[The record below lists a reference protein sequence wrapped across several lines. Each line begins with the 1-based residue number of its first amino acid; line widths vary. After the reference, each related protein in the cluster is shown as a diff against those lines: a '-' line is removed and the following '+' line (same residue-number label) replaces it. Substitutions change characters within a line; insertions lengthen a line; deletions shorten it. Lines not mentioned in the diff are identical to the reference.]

1 MADALTITGWDEKKP
16 EAVEMPWEKKK
27 SVAMPDWDKDEMSAS
42 EAMWFAGSLG
52 FGDTYRGVKQLTGYD
67 EEQMAA
73 DQEKLNRLMDHPD
86 YGGRVTAAYFGGLIA
101 DPVALALPI
110 SRLKHIGTGLKAA
123 KKLAKTGAIG
133 GGIAGGLGYVDPE
146 APSLVTG
153 KGMSRPEQA
162 MLGAGTGAVLG
173 PLIGGAS
180 KWVADKYTPV
190 GEAAWRVLS
199 THPEAG
205 SGTAGALLGYN
216 MDLDATPQQKMK
228 NAVYGVAL
236 GASPFLALRG
246 LDKAAGTDMR
256 GVLGRFAIPDFRV
269 PEGIVLGRGRAAKEA
284 ATIERDFQETLVK
297 LSEEDIGTRKAIYK
311 MVEQGKILKDDDPL
325 FVGPPR
331 LSDKQKKVAQEMM
344 GKVKKYGR
352 EFVDFGVLDED
363 VYLKNIDSYMH
374 RSYLRPKRLKFGS
387 TGEKISTYGD
397 EFRLRGL
404 KEEWSEADFKA
415 GRMPDDKGE
424 WAFLKDAPGGN
435 VWLRR
440 DWTPKER
447 VDMGEVT
454 DVAHAFDRTGR
465 LMANDISAYRFFR
478 DIASES
484 NEGKYWVKPA
494 DREGT
499 KFTVHVSNREFP
511 DSKAKVFGD
520 LHGKY
525 TTPEIYNQIKR
536 IKQLRTG
543 AGATAME
550 WLDRSGYR
558 GLNRFWKQSKT
569 GMNPATH
576 MGNIMSNIQMFD
588 KFNGNVADMIPAS
601 KSLWKKDQL
610 YKDALDDG
618 VFGGGV
624 LAHEMNRGKREILDA
639 YSDAARKFTLGDK
652 GDKTVDRLIESIPP
666 VALKFAKAS
675 KKWTWDLMLNAY
687 QLEDH
692 VFRLALYKKLRAG
705 YEAGGVADAGIRAA
719 KEARE
724 SFVDYN
730 RTSPLLEIL
739 REGPLP
745 FIAYQ
750 YGIVPKLAETAAKR
764 PWKVAKWGLIW
775 HAWNKMGEDMSDSEE
790 VAKQRKMMETDKR
803 RPILG
808 VPGGASPMIKLP
820 QGATPGSRDTPYLD
834 VGRWQPGSPD
844 IFGTTEQKYNV
855 PWLPRGLQP
864 SFGAAGAIGEAL
876 LGIDRFTGK
885 PTPEGERI
893 STLAS
898 KFLPLGLPYTKD
910 RIKGAWSGK
919 YSPTKDVHTPATSI
933 LSSLGIKVTP
943 VSTTKL
949 TQRVKFKMDNKVNE
963 LKSRIMAAKGLMEA
977 GRISEDSFM
986 RKRDKLMEEI
996 RKVTKK
1002 AVSKV
1007 Q

>member
-1 MADALTITGWDEKKP
+1 
-16 EAVEMPWEKKK
+16 
-27 SVAMPDWDKDEMSAS
+27 
-42 EAMWFAGSLG
+42 
-52 FGDTYRGVKQLTGYD
+52 
-67 EEQMAA
+67 
-73 DQEKLNRLMDHPD
+73 
-86 YGGRVTAAYFGGLIA
+86 
-101 DPVALALPI
+101 
-110 SRLKHIGTGLKAA
+110 
-123 KKLAKTGAIG
+123 
-133 GGIAGGLGYVDPE
+133 
-146 APSLVTG
+146 
-153 KGMSRPEQA
+153 
-162 MLGAGTGAVLG
+162 
-173 PLIGGAS
+173 
-180 KWVADKYTPV
+180 
-190 GEAAWRVLS
+190 
-199 THPEAG
+199 
-205 SGTAGALLGYN
+205 
-216 MDLDATPQQKMK
+216 MK
-228 NAVYGVAL
+228 NAALGVAL

-246 LDKAAGTDMR
+246 LDKAAGTDVR
-256 GVLGRFAIPDFRV
+256 GALGRFAIPDFRIDEDFV
-269 PEGIVLGRGRAAKEA
+269 IGRGRAAKDS

-297 LSEEDIGTRKAIYK
+297 LGEEDIGTRKAIYK
-311 MVEQGKILKDDDPL
+311 MLNEGKLLEEDDPL

-331 LSDKQKKVAQEMM
+331 LSDDQKKLAQEMQ

-352 EFVDFGVLDED
+352 EFVDLGVLDED
-363 VYLKNIDSYMH
+363 VYKKNIDTYMH

-404 KEEWSEADFKA
+404 KEEWSEADFNA

-424 WAFLKDAPGGN
+424 WTFLKDAPGGN

-447 VDMGEVT
+447 VDMGEIT

-484 NEGKYWVKPA
+484 NEGRYWVSPA
-494 DREGT
+494 NRGG
-499 KFTVHVSNREFP
+499 KFTAHISNREFP
-511 DSKAKVFGD
+511 DSQAKVFGD

-525 TTPEIYNQIKR
+525 TTPEIYNQLKR
-536 IKQLRTG
+536 VKQLRTG
-543 AGATAME
+543 AGATARE

-576 MGNIMSNIQMFD
+576 MGNIMSNIQVFD
-588 KFNGNVADMIPAS
+588 KFNGDVADMIPAA
-601 KSLWKKDQL
+601 KALWKKDQL
-610 YKDALDDG
+610 YNDALDDG

-705 YEAGGVADAGIRAA
+705 YEADGVADAGIRAA
-719 KEARE
+719 KQARE
-724 SFVDYN
+724 TFVDYN

-775 HAWNKMGEDMSDSEE
+775 HAWNKLGEDMSDSEE
-790 VAKQRKMMETDKR
+790 VAKQRKMMEADKR
-803 RPILG
+803 RPIFG
-808 VPGGASPMIKLP
+808 IPGGASPMIKLP
-820 QGATPGSRDTPYLD
+820 EGATPGSRDDPYLD

-844 IFGTTEQKYNV
+844 IFGTTEQKFNV

-864 SFGAAGAIGEAL
+864 SFGAAGAVGEAL
-876 LGIDRFTGK
+876 LGINRFTGK
-885 PTPEGERI
+885 STPEGARI
-893 STLAS
+893 KDLAS
-898 KFLPLGLPYTKD
+898 KFLPLGLPYTAD
-910 RIKGAWSGK
+910 RLKGAWSGK

-963 LKSRIMAAKGLMEA
+963 LKSQIRTAQGNFMA